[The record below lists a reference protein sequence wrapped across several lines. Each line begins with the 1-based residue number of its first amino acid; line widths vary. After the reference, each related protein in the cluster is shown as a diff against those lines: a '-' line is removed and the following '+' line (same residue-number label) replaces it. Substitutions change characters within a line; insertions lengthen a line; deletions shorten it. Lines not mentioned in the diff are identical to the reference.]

1 MTVRVRRSPASR
13 TISSAS
19 RYSSRVPFSAL
30 SATSA
35 SVAGIL
41 YAGRLQGASYTLG
54 EQDLLTVIAA
64 VVIGGTR
71 LFGGEGSV
79 IGALVG
85 SLLMGVLTNGL
96 ILWGFSAS
104 EQLIAQG
111 ALLLV
116 AISLTLRG
124 QRAEG

>member
-1 MTVRVRRSPASR
+1 MSSPWATTRGRLERRASAS
-13 TISSAS
+13 TASAWPSSA
-19 RYSSRVPFSAL
+19 
-30 SATSA
+30 
-35 SVAGIL
+35 IL
-41 YAGRLQGASYTLG
+41 YTGRLQGASYTLG

-85 SLLMGVLTNGL
+85 SLLMGMLTNGL
-96 ILWGFSAS
+96 ILWGLTSS

-111 ALLLV
+111 ALLLL

-124 QRAEG
+124 QRGR